1 MNFCGT
7 LDNEFMRLV
16 KIDIYSDLSEFLA
29 WGVILS
35 IKNIFFF
42 RFQKK
47 SKFLM
52 EKYRAVLATGWGRR
66 KIEPKI
72 VLDYS
77 SPNIAKETRDLAIVD
92 G

>member
-1 MNFCGT
+1 
-7 LDNEFMRLV
+7 
-16 KIDIYSDLSEFLA
+16 
-29 WGVILS
+29 
-35 IKNIFFF
+35 
-42 RFQKK
+42 
-47 SKFLM
+47 M